1 MLILTSD
8 GEVGVYCLSG
18 PLVGRLVTTHGCRR
32 VCVSGAVLASIGL
45 LTASFAPGLSL
56 MIWCYSVVTGLGF
69 GLMYIPSV
77 VVSAPYFTH
86 KRSLAIGICLCGSG
100 FGTFSLAPVSQVR
113 ICFTQSHC
121 IIVWCQYIL
130 EHHGWQWVM
139 RLFSLLALVG
149 AGAGLTMLPATP
161 SSPATHE
168 SESCDHKTRV
178 HSVDSRG
185 SRVVSW
191 VLGDELASHK
201 KLLCYTV
208 FTLSDFLSF
217 CAIYI
222 PYTHL
227 PPLARS
233 HGVQAGDAAI
243 LISVGGMCNTVGRFV
258 GGWISD
264 LPRVQAL
271 VVSTLSILVCSVPTT
286 LLASCWS
293 YWTFLVAFGSFGFL
307 TGSVSTIS
315 SPFSTIIQAS

>member
-1 MLILTSD
+1 MSEWTSGGETGHHSWLQESLCVRSSAGQHRSPHCQLCSESESDDLVLQCGHRSWLRSHVHPQCRGQCSILHSQEISSHWYLLVWQWVWHLLSSSCISGETFFNQSD
-8 GEVGVYCLSG
+8 
-18 PLVGRLVTTHGCRR
+18 
-32 VCVSGAVLASIGL
+32 
-45 LTASFAPGLSL
+45 
-56 MIWCYSVVTGLGF
+56 
-69 GLMYIPSV
+69 
-77 VVSAPYFTH
+77 
-86 KRSLAIGICLCGSG
+86 
-100 FGTFSLAPVSQVR
+100 
-113 ICFTQSHC
+113 C

-168 SESCDHKTRV
+168 SESRDHKTRV

-233 HGVQAGDAAI
+233 HGVQAGDAAF
-243 LISVGGMCNTVGRFV
+243 LISVGGICNTVGRFV

-307 TGSVSTIS
+307 TGLVSTIS
-315 SPFSTIIQAS
+315 SPFSTIIQES